1 MANPSSSDASQDV
14 LNSIRRI
21 VTERADKGA
30 LATAAVPDLDGP
42 APRGRT
48 DIRALAAELAEA
60 KAIGPDVLWLGAA
73 DAVRPP
79 QPVSAPPLPD
89 PDFANGNFADRMT
102 SLTDRLAP
110 TQAPEPAPV
119 TEPAPVEA
127 PMAAP
132 EQPSPVAEPRPCTL
146 LLTQEFRVRPAT
158 APGLPPR
165 TAPKT
170 PAPEAYLEDSDHLGG
185 AVQSAMIPDLTSV
198 LREAVSETVRESVR
212 EALRA
217 EGPLTPRAAPPE
229 APVVDADGY
238 ITADAVRRLV
248 SGILHEE
255 LSGALGDEIT
265 RRVRKL
271 VRSEVHRILQTDALD

>member
-1 MANPSSSDASQDV
+1 MVRPSSSDASQEV

-21 VTERADKGA
+21 VTDGGEEGA
-30 LATAAVPDLDGP
+30 SALSSPPDTRSPG
-42 APRGRT
+42 PRGRT

-79 QPVSAPPLPD
+79 QPSAAPPLPD

-102 SLTDRLAP
+102 SLADRLAP
-110 TQAPEPAPV
+110 PVRPELEPETAPEP
-119 TEPAPVEA
+119 E
-127 PMAAP
+127 
-132 EQPSPVAEPRPCTL
+132 PVAEVEERPCTL
-146 LLTQEFRVRPAT
+146 LLTQEFRVRPP
-158 APGLPPR
+158 AP
-165 TAPKT
+165 T
-170 PAPEAYLEDSDHLGG
+170 PAEPEAYAEDSDHIGG
-185 AVQSAMIPDLTSV
+185 AIQTGVIPDLTTV

-212 EALRA
+212 EALRSERPMGSA
-217 EGPLTPRAAPPE
+217 VPASVEVD
-229 APVVDADGY
+229 APVVDEDGY

-255 LSGALGDEIT
+255 LRGALGDEIS

-271 VRSEVHRILQTDALD
+271 VRAEVHRLLQTEALDR